1 MKLSQL
7 FKKGKVVPLSHIHKW
22 ITAHVEFSLAR
33 EELELKG
40 ALIQLD
46 ETMKKDE
53 EKKGSI
59 PAVRSFLKKT
69 TGPNK
74 FDVKSLQKYNK
85 QLEKRLKDLRKKI
98 GRGKN
103 TEQILTGLERIEAAR
118 KKLEIAQKNLQKKET
133 LHKLL
138 RHIENHLAGRDKDG
152 VFEAEIKKDIQKIQ
166 KCLKA
171 LGFSVQV
178 YDDTL
183 G

>member
-7 FKKGKVVPLSHIHKW
+7 FQKGTVVPLSQIHKW
-22 ITAHVEFSLAR
+22 ITAHVEFSLAK

-46 ETMKKDE
+46 ETMKNWEDR
-53 EKKGSI
+53 KKSVSV
-59 PAVRSFLKKT
+59 VRSFLKKT

-74 FDVKSLQKYNK
+74 FDVKSLQKYNE

-98 GRGKN
+98 GRGKD
-103 TEQILTGLERIEAAR
+103 TKDILTGLERIEAAR
-118 KKLEIAQKNLQKKET
+118 KKLEIAQNNLEKKET
-133 LHKLL
+133 LHRLL
-138 RHIENHLAGRDKDG
+138 RHLEKHLVGRDKEG
-152 VFEAEIKKDIQKIQ
+152 VFEAEILKDIQRIQ

-171 LGFSVQV
+171 LGFSVQIH
-178 YDDTL
+178 DDTL

>member
-7 FKKGKVVPLSHIHKW
+7 FQKGTVVPLSRIHKW
-22 ITAHVEFSLAR
+22 ITAHVEFSLAK

-46 ETMKKDE
+46 ETMKKYE
-53 EKKGSI
+53 EKKGPISV
-59 PAVRSFLKKT
+59 VRSFLKKT

-74 FDVKSLQKYNK
+74 FDVKSLQRYNE

-98 GRGKN
+98 GRGKD
-103 TEQILTGLERIEAAR
+103 TEEILTGLKRIDAAR
-118 KKLEIAQKNLQKKET
+118 NKLEIAQKNLEKKET
-133 LHKLL
+133 LHQLL
-138 RHIENHLAGRDKDG
+138 RHLEKHLVGRDKEG
-152 VFEAEIKKDIQKIQ
+152 VFEAEIKKDIQNIQ
-166 KCLKA
+166 KSLKA
-171 LGFSVQV
+171 LGFSVEI